1 MDSTGDFLITKE
13 GLEKLETELKEREGK
28 VRKHIANTLDEMR
41 NQGDLREN
49 DAYSMAI
56 EEQHINEERIL
67 EIRLKIKNAKVVK
80 DKRKDK
86 VGVGDTVVLEGEKKL
101 EYQLV
106 SEEETNPLEGKI
118 SYLSPI
124 GKSVMGK
131 KIGEKI
137 QIETPKG
144 SISYKIV
151 SIG

>member
-80 DKRKDK
+80 DRGKDT

-137 QIETPKG
+137 QIETSKG